1 MLKSL
6 GIALALCLLAGLV
19 LFLVTDR
26 VLWLVAGLAAW
37 LLISIWI
44 GARRDRRE

>member
-1 MLKSL
+1 MLRNV

-26 VLWLVAGLAAW
+26 VLWLVAGLAVW
-37 LLISIWI
+37 LLISIWV
-44 GARRDRRE
+44 GARGDRRE